1 MKTKNILEQ
10 FAKENNV
17 PKENV
22 VDFINGLEQP
32 KSLKDLVETPDDLKV
47 HFDDL
52 SELEVNLRTY
62 IESLEPAEG
71 TVVNSKK
78 LYGNILDDLYYM
90 LLQNGEDF
98 LYEELRT
105 KVKDISEIAFE
116 DYAANIDLSLLN
128 ADIIDEYKFTL
139 EVRNEVLKSK
149 FGSVTI

>member
-1 MKTKNILEQ
+1 MKIKNILEQ

-22 VDFINGLEQP
+22 VDFIDGLEGP
-32 KSLKDLVETPDDLKV
+32 KNLKDLVETPDDLKV

-71 TVVNSKK
+71 SVINSKD

-105 KVKDISEIAFE
+105 KVKDISEVAFE
-116 DYAANIDLSLLN
+116 DYATNIDLSLLN
-128 ADIIDEYKFTL
+128 ADIIDEYKLTL
-139 EVRNEVLKSK
+139 EVRSEALRSK

>member
-1 MKTKNILEQ
+1 MKIKNILEQ

-22 VDFINGLEQP
+22 VDFIDGLEQP
-32 KSLKDLVETPDDLKV
+32 KNLKDLVKTPDDLKV

-52 SELEVNLRTY
+52 SELEVDLRTY
-62 IESLEPAEG
+62 IESLELNKGA
-71 TVVNSKK
+71 VVNSKD

-105 KVKDISEIAFE
+105 KVKDISEVAFE
-116 DYAANIDLSLLN
+116 DYATNIDLSLLN

-139 EVRNEVLKSK
+139 KVKDEALKSK
-149 FGSVTI
+149 FGSVTV

>member
-1 MKTKNILEQ
+1 MKIKNILEQ

-22 VDFINGLEQP
+22 VDFIDGLEGP
-32 KSLKDLVETPDDLKV
+32 KNLKDLVETPDDLKV

-52 SELEVNLRTY
+52 SELEANLRTY

-71 TVVNSKK
+71 AVVNSNF

-98 LYEELRT
+98 LYEELKT
-105 KVKDISEIAFE
+105 KVKDVSEVAFE
-116 DYAANIDLSLLN
+116 DYATNIDLSLLN
-128 ADIIDEYKFTL
+128 ADIVDDYKFIL
-139 EVRNEVLKSK
+139 KVKDEALKSK

>member
-1 MKTKNILEQ
+1 MKIKNILEQ

-22 VDFINGLEQP
+22 VDFIDGLEQP
-32 KSLKDLVETPDDLKV
+32 KNLKDLVETPDDLKV

-71 TVVNSKK
+71 SVINSKD

-116 DYAANIDLSLLN
+116 DYATNIDLSLLN
-128 ADIIDEYKFTL
+128 ADIVDEYKFTL

>member
-1 MKTKNILEQ
+1 MKIKNILEQ

-22 VDFINGLEQP
+22 VDFIDGLEQP
-32 KSLKDLVETPDDLKV
+32 KSLMELVETPDDLKA

-62 IESLEPAEG
+62 IESLEPAKG
-71 TVVNSKK
+71 TVINSKY

-98 LYEELRT
+98 LYDELRT

-116 DYAANIDLSLLN
+116 DYATNIDLSLLN
-128 ADIIDEYKFTL
+128 ADIVDDYKFILKVKDEAL
-139 EVRNEVLKSK
+139 ESK

>member
-22 VDFINGLEQP
+22 VDFIGGLEQP
-32 KSLKDLVETPDDLKV
+32 NNLKDLVETPDDLKV

-71 TVVNSKK
+71 TVINSKD

-116 DYAANIDLSLLN
+116 DYATNIDLSLLN
-128 ADIIDEYKFTL
+128 ADIVDEYKFTL
-139 EVRNEVLKSK
+139 EVRNEALKSK

>member
-22 VDFINGLEQP
+22 VDFIDGLEQP

-71 TVVNSKK
+71 SVINSKD
-78 LYGNILDDLYYM
+78 LYGNILDELYYM

-116 DYAANIDLSLLN
+116 DYATNIDLSLLN
-128 ADIIDEYKFTL
+128 ADIVDEYKFTL

-149 FGSVTI
+149 FGSVTV

>member
-1 MKTKNILEQ
+1 MKIKNILEQ

-22 VDFINGLEQP
+22 VDFIDGLEQP

-71 TVVNSKK
+71 TVVNSKD

-116 DYAANIDLSLLN
+116 DYATNIDLSLLN
-128 ADIIDEYKFTL
+128 ADIVDEYKFTL

>member
-1 MKTKNILEQ
+1 MKIKNILEQ

-22 VDFINGLEQP
+22 VDFIDNLEQP
-32 KSLKDLVETPDDLKV
+32 KSLMELVETPDDLKV

-52 SELEVNLRTY
+52 SKLEVNLRTY

-71 TVVNSKK
+71 AVINSNF

-98 LYEELRT
+98 LYDELRT

-116 DYAANIDLSLLN
+116 DYATNIDLSLLN
-128 ADIIDEYKFTL
+128 EDIIDDYKFILKVKDEAL
-139 EVRNEVLKSK
+139 ESK

>member
-1 MKTKNILEQ
+1 MKIKNILEQ

-22 VDFINGLEQP
+22 VDFIDGLEQP
-32 KSLKDLVETPDDLKV
+32 KSLMELVETPDDLKV

-71 TVVNSKK
+71 TVVNSKD

-98 LYEELRT
+98 LYEELKT
-105 KVKDISEIAFE
+105 KVKDVSEIAFE
-116 DYAANIDLSLLN
+116 DYATNIDLSLLN
-128 ADIIDEYKFTL
+128 ADIVDEYKSTL

-149 FGSVTI
+149 FGSVTV

>member
-22 VDFINGLEQP
+22 VDFIDGLEQP

-71 TVVNSKK
+71 SVINSKD

-116 DYAANIDLSLLN
+116 DYATNIDLSLLN
-128 ADIIDEYKFTL
+128 ADIVDEYKFTL

-149 FGSVTI
+149 FGSVTV

>member
-22 VDFINGLEQP
+22 VDFIDGLEQP
-32 KSLKDLVETPDDLKV
+32 KNLKDLVETPDDLKV

-71 TVVNSKK
+71 SVINSKD

-116 DYAANIDLSLLN
+116 DYATNIDLSLLN
-128 ADIIDEYKFTL
+128 ADIVDEYKFTL

-149 FGSVTI
+149 FGSVTV

>member
-22 VDFINGLEQP
+22 VDFIDGLEGP
-32 KSLKDLVETPDDLKV
+32 ENLKDLVETPADLKV

-71 TVVNSKK
+71 SVINSKD

-116 DYAANIDLSLLN
+116 DYATNIDLSLLN

-149 FGSVTI
+149 FGSVTV

>member
-1 MKTKNILEQ
+1 MKIKNILEQ

-22 VDFINGLEQP
+22 VDFIDGLEQP

-71 TVVNSKK
+71 SVINSKD

-116 DYAANIDLSLLN
+116 DYATNIDLSLLN
-128 ADIIDEYKFTL
+128 ADIVDEYKFTL

>member
-1 MKTKNILEQ
+1 MKIKNILEQ

-22 VDFINGLEQP
+22 VDFIDSLEQP
-32 KSLKDLVETPDDLKV
+32 KSLKDLVKTPDDLKV

-71 TVVNSKK
+71 TVINSKD

-105 KVKDISEIAFE
+105 KVKDVSEIAFE
-116 DYAANIDLSLLN
+116 DYATNIDLSLLN
-128 ADIIDEYKFTL
+128 ADIVDEYKFTL

>member
-1 MKTKNILEQ
+1 MKIKNILEQ

-22 VDFINGLEQP
+22 VDFIKGLEQP
-32 KSLKDLVETPDDLKV
+32 KNLKDLVKTPDDLKV

-52 SELEVNLRTY
+52 SKLEVNLRTY
-62 IESLEPAEG
+62 IESLEHAKG
-71 TVVNSKK
+71 SVVNSKD

-105 KVKDISEIAFE
+105 KVKDVSEIAFE
-116 DYAANIDLSLLN
+116 DYATNIDLSLLN

-139 EVRNEVLKSK
+139 KVRNEVLESK

>member
-22 VDFINGLEQP
+22 VDFIDGLEQP
-32 KSLKDLVETPDDLKV
+32 KNLKDLVETPDDLKV
-47 HFDDL
+47 HFDNL

-71 TVVNSKK
+71 SVINSKD

-116 DYAANIDLSLLN
+116 DYATNIDLSLLN
-128 ADIIDEYKFTL
+128 ADIVDEYKFTL

-149 FGSVTI
+149 FGSVTV